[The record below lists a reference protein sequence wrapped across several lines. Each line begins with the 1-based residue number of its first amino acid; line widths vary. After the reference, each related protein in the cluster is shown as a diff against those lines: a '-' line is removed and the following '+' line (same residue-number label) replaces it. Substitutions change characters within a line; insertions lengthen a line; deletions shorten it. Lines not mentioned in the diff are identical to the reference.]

1 MKRIQEEAA
10 KAQEMLK
17 KQQES
22 EGDKK
27 IYREIKY
34 QMNLL
39 TAENYDII
47 KIKILEI
54 AQLPD
59 ALDKV
64 INTII
69 EKAWT
74 EIKYASIYS

>member
-1 MKRIQEEAA
+1 
-10 KAQEMLK
+10 
-17 KQQES
+17 
-22 EGDKK
+22 
-27 IYREIKY
+27 
-34 QMNLL
+34 MNLL

-47 KIKILEI
+47 KTKILAI
-54 AQLPD
+54 AQQEG

-74 EIKYASIYS
+74 EKKYANIYA

>member
-54 AQLPD
+54 AQLP
-59 ALDKV
+59 
-64 INTII
+64 
-69 EKAWT
+69 
-74 EIKYASIYS
+74 